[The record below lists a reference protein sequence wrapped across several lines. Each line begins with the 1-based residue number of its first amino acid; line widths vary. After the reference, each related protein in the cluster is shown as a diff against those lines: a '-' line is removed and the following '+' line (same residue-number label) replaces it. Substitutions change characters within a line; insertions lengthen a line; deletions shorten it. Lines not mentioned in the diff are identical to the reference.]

1 MSILSSIYFQNITRS
16 EAENYVMNNDKL
28 VLRRSYSVPA
38 CFVLTFKRNSRP
50 QHILLK
56 ENNNGTID
64 HILSDDSQR
73 VYRSFSEL
81 NILLS
86 NVRNMI

>member
-1 MSILSSIYFQNITRS
+1 MSILSSVYFQNITRS

-28 VLRRSYSVPA
+28 VLRRSYSVPT